1 MYLHTHTHTHTILT
15 HTYHSLTFIHTHTH
29 RIRNL
34 FEAYI
39 PGSNGTTASSNPAL
53 IAIPVAATVYMGL
66 LYLFVVVTFFLA
78 SFVDP
83 GIYPRGE
90 WQQVDTVMVSMVIIC
105 EKYFVGV
112 HL

>member
-1 MYLHTHTHTHTILT
+1 MPLPHLHPHT
-15 HTYHSLTFIHTHTH
+15 HTHTH

-53 IAIPVAATVYMGL
+53 ITIPVAATVYMGL

-90 WQQVDTVMVSMVIIC
+90 WQQVDTIMVSILLAEIIC